1 MGASGEVRG
10 RTKFEVYERYKELM
24 QDDSWD
30 WHPRN
35 KKDAKKSMVRDPDT
49 EEWVL
54 RYRALK

>member
-10 RTKFEVYERYKELM
+10 RTKFEVYERYQELM

-35 KKDAKKSMVRDPDT
+35 KKDAKKLMVRDPDT

-54 RYRALK
+54 SYRALK